1 MNITELYL
9 LGRRLQKI
17 AEAAIPTEGVGEHPT
32 STSTVLAV
40 ADDLRDHPGTTV
52 TEIAKRT
59 GLVQSQVSNC
69 VARLREAG
77 TVRAEPDPSDRRRT
91 LLHPVAEPSPRARI
105 VRDTPIEP
113 ALAEATTNVPETLA
127 LLDRLAT
134 LLDINA

>member
-1 MNITELYL
+1 MNVTELYL

-32 STSTVLAV
+32 STGTVLIV
-40 ADDLRDHPGTTV
+40 ADDVRDHPGTTV

-91 LLHPVAEPSPRARI
+91 LLHPNADVSPRAKVI
-105 VRDTPIEP
+105 RDAPLEP
-113 ALAEATTNVPETLA
+113 VLAEATPDVPETLA
-127 LLDRLAT
+127 LLDRLAV
-134 LLDINA
+134 LLKIES